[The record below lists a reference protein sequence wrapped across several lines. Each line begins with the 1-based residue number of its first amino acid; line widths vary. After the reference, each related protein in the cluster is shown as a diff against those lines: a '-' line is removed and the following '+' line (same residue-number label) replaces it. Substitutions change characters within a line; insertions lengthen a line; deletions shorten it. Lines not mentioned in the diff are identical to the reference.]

1 LQPLALQ
8 LLALHLL
15 ALLLGMSLAACGRTP
30 PAAADP
36 KSQDWPQILAAARG
50 QTVTMAMWQG
60 DPAINAYLRDFVVP
74 RLQREAGVTL
84 ELVPGQ
90 GDAIVSTLMT
100 ETEAHQASSALD
112 LVWINGETF
121 YQLRQIHALYG
132 PFTEALPN
140 ERYIDWNNPF
150 IAVDFQQPLDGYE
163 CPWGNVQLLLITDLK
178 RVPQPPSDP
187 LALAAWIHA
196 HPGRFTFDTA
206 FTGMSFLKSLMY
218 SFVKRPDALQGAFD
232 PATYSQLR
240 DQVFSWIDAAR
251 SDLWRHGQTF
261 PASTAQLDQLFI
273 EGEVDFTMSY
283 NDGQVENRV
292 ESGLFPASA
301 AAFVL
306 RTGTLQNS
314 HYVGIVDRS
323 SHKAA
328 AMVVANFLI
337 SPEAQLRK
345 LDPAV
350 WGDGTVLDAG
360 KLADDMRERFAK
372 AEARTHAPLRS
383 AIKPYARAEPAPQV
397 MIELARDF
405 RRRYLHD

>member
-1 LQPLALQ
+1 MR
-8 LLALHLL
+8 LLG
-15 ALLLGMSLAACGRTP
+15 LLLSLGLASCGRAP

-36 KSQDWPQILAAARG
+36 KSEDWPQILAAARG
-50 QTVTMAMWQG
+50 QTVVMAMWQG
-60 DPAINAYLRDFVVP
+60 DPAINAYLRDYVVP
-74 RLQREAGVTL
+74 GLQREAGVML
-84 ELVPGQ
+84 EIVPGQ
-90 GDAIVSTLMT
+90 GDAIVNTLMT
-100 ETEAHQASSALD
+100 ETEAHRGSSAFD

-140 ERYIDWNNPF
+140 QRYIDWNNPF
-150 IAVDFQQPLDGYE
+150 VSQDFQQPLDGYE

-187 LALAAWIHA
+187 EALSAWIHA
-196 HPGRFTFDTA
+196 HPGRFTFDTG

-218 SFVKRPDALQGAFD
+218 AFVKRPDALHGSFNQT
-232 PATYSQLR
+232 TYSEVR
-240 DQVFSWIDAAR
+240 DQIFSWIDAVR

-273 EGEVDFTMSY
+273 DGEVDFTMSY
-283 NDGQVENRV
+283 NDGQVDNRV
-292 ESGLFPASA
+292 ASGLFPASA
-301 AAFVL
+301 VAFVL

-337 SPEAQLRK
+337 SREAQLRK

-350 WGDGTVLDAG
+350 WGDGTVLDVG
-360 KLADDMRERFAK
+360 KLADDMRQRFA
-372 AEARTHAPLRS
+372 EAAARSHSPLRS
-383 AIKPYARAEPAPQV
+383 VIQPFARAEPAPQV
-397 MIELARDF
+397 MIELERDF
-405 RRRYLHD
+405 RQRYLHD